1 MAKDGTNRGGPRP
14 GAGRPRKNP
23 DGTTEHTSFTAEQ
36 LKALV
41 DSPYVA
47 SVSSKSVSYT
57 KAFKEIVWKEYCNG
71 IDPMEIFANH
81 GFDTEVLGR
90 SRIKGFIKM
99 LREAK
104 EKGLNFTEGSE
115 PYPTDAEKKYTFPTP
130 PKLPKRG
137 RPPIMSDSEISKLAN
152 TVAYLSPLTGLMIYV
167 TDINYHTPMFRI
179 QRISLLRC

>member
-1 MAKDGTNRGGPRP
+1 MENTMAKDGTNRGGARP

-23 DGTTEHTSFTAEQ
+23 DGTTEHASFTAEQ
-36 LKALV
+36 LKAFV

-71 IDPMEIFANH
+71 IDPVEIFANH

-90 SRIKGFIKM
+90 SRIMGFIKM

-104 EKGLNFTEGSE
+104 EKGLNFTEGSA

-137 RPPIMSDSEISKLAN
+137 RPPVMSDSEISKLAN
-152 TVAYLSPLTGLMIYV
+152 TVAYLSQEVAFIKKIILSEMEEK
-167 TDINYHTPMFRI
+167 
-179 QRISLLRC
+179 